1 MAGPARST
9 ILKVA
14 GILFGFAVACCFIA
28 LLSKEPDWGVDGVAH
43 GPPQSQLLTFFDAH
57 PILIVCTALIAAA
70 ALIVYILQ
78 GRNSSS
84 E

>member
-1 MAGPARST
+1 MTGPARSA

-14 GILFGFAVACCFIA
+14 GILFGFAVACYFIA
-28 LLSKEPDWGVDGVAH
+28 LSSNDSPEEWNPGYVA
-43 GPPQSQLLTFFDAH
+43 PPKSQMSAFFDTH

-78 GRNSSS
+78 VRNSRS
-84 E
+84 